1 MNGLLQFRVKD
12 FSGIPHLYIFTH
24 KSVITSFHLKG
35 DLASE
40 VVYGLF
46 HNKWSKIEKKF
57 PPSCPQF
64 SSNFNCRTSQVLK

>member
-46 HNKWSKIEKKF
+46 HNKWSKIEK
-57 PPSCPQF
+57 SSHQHV
-64 SSNFNCRTSQVLK
+64 SNFLQILTVALVKC